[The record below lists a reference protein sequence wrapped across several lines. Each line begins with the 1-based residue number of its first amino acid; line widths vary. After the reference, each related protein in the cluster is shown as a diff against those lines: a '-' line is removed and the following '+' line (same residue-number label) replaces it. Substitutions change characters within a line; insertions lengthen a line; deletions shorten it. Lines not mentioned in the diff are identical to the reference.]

1 MKRKKESTGTCLRNI
16 YIFLSFSLT
25 SPDILSAYRR
35 WKTWNIWP
43 TGYFQRN
50 VPEWNVPAIWKS
62 GMQGSLQS
70 GWRSLYIH
78 DKKQPDHKPSI
89 QTGSW
94 SSGWNLYYISRKA
107 KVISMWA
114 VSLIKGVLLNICIIC
129 SMVCI
134 ALKVLDWYNPYMDF
148 TGHAAFI
155 PYILYVS
162 VFLYAILQTFSGR
175 HQHTILFSMSS
186 VSDGSKRDI

>member
-1 MKRKKESTGTCLRNI
+1 
-16 YIFLSFSLT
+16 
-25 SPDILSAYRR
+25 
-35 WKTWNIWP
+35 
-43 TGYFQRN
+43 
-50 VPEWNVPAIWKS
+50 
-62 GMQGSLQS
+62 
-70 GWRSLYIH
+70 
-78 DKKQPDHKPSI
+78 
-89 QTGSW
+89 
-94 SSGWNLYYISRKA
+94 
-107 KVISMWA
+107 MWA

-155 PYILYVS
+155 QYILYVS